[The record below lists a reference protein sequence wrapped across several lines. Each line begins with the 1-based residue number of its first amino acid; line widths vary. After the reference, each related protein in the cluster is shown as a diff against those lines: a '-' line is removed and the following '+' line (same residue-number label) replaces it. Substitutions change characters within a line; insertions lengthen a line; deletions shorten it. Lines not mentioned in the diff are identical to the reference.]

1 MKTIEYK
8 LFAQTAQKLTDYC
21 LDANLE
27 FQLDCGRYPIALT
40 LRPGRYCRQMSL
52 LSDEPGANPDAHI
65 TLTLED
71 GEIRVTAIGGFSV
84 SADAL
89 NKVKT
94 MFQKLSSYW
103 TQYVFL
109 TFATA
114 QSGGLSNVTA
124 EGVSALWRRAGAD
137 IGA

>member
-1 MKTIEYK
+1 
-8 LFAQTAQKLTDYC
+8 
-21 LDANLE
+21 
-27 FQLDCGRYPIALT
+27 
-40 LRPGRYCRQMSL
+40 MSL